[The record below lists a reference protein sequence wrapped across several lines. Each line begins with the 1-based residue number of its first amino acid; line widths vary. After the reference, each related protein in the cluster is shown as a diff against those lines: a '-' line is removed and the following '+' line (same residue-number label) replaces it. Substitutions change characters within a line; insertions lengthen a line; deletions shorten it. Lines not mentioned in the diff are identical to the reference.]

1 MITRPLDL
9 QAKLTPPPRDLDLF
23 FWVNIGAVALF
34 FALLGSRFV
43 LAPGVPV
50 QVGGAPT
57 ALELPLTQAPVQ
69 GSASVVVSYRRDNMV
84 LFEGGIYE
92 LRDLHKAMET
102 YARNHP
108 GATMLVRVDKQV
120 SVQGLLDLFDLAK
133 AAGFAQV
140 LLAAESHGSEEPA
153 LVTPT
158 R

>member
-9 QAKLTPPPRDLDLF
+9 QSKLTPPPRDLDLF

-50 QVGGAPT
+50 QVGGAPA
-57 ALELPLTQAPVQ
+57 ALELPQTQAPVQ

-92 LRDLHKAMET
+92 LRDLRLAMET
-102 YARNHP
+102 YARKHP

-140 LLAAESHGSEEPA
+140 LLAAEPHGNEESA

>member
-9 QAKLTPPPRDLDLF
+9 QSKLNPPPRDLDLF
-23 FWVNIGAVALF
+23 FWVNVGAVVLF

-50 QVGGAPT
+50 QVGGTPA
-57 ALELPLTQAPVQ
+57 ALELPQANSAAQ

-92 LRDLHKAMET
+92 LGDLNKAMEA
-102 YARNHP
+102 YAKKHP
-108 GATMLVRVDKQV
+108 GSTMLVRVDKQV
-120 SVQGLLDLFDLAK
+120 SVQGLLELFDMAR
-133 AAGFAQV
+133 AVGFAQV
-140 LLAAESHGSEEPA
+140 LLAAEPHGKEESA
-153 LVTPT
+153 FVTPT

>member
-9 QAKLTPPPRDLDLF
+9 QSKLSPPPRDLDLF
-23 FWVNIGAVALF
+23 FWVNVGAVALF

-50 QVGGAPT
+50 QVGGGSA
-57 ALELPLTQAPVQ
+57 ALELPQTSSVAQ
-69 GSASVVVSYRRDNMV
+69 GPASVVVSYRRDNLV

-92 LRDLHKAMET
+92 LRDLRKAMEV
-102 YARNHP
+102 YAKNHP
-108 GATMLVRVDKQV
+108 GSTMLVRVDRQV
-120 SVQGLLDLFDLAK
+120 SAQGLLDLFDLAR

-140 LLAAESHGSEEPA
+140 LLAAESHGSEESG